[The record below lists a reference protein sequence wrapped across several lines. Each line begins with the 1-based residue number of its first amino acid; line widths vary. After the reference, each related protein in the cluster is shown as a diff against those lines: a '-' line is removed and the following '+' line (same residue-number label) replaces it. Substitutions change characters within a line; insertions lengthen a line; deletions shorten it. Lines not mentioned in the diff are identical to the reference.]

1 MTFLLRKA
9 ETAKGED
16 VSREIYKRY
25 QSLFRNFSFAQRI
38 LPSLTKLSEDI
49 EIIVDDS
56 KATGFEFENITAYNR
71 VIDKKQSATAYN
83 ILALSVSENLD
94 LLGQYEFTT
103 EKDGDVVLE
112 PQIPPISEKA
122 QRDLTED
129 EEDRD
134 FELNPEINLTE
145 LFQNYKE
152 IASKTYDEFQDRN
165 GNTLTFEK
173 AFLYLHY
180 NRHGFLPENA
190 KDSKIRGADIARA
203 RKLARRR
210 KEESK
215 RERAE
220 SGDIFAIDRKRGGG
234 DKDFALTVE
243 RLMQQ
248 KATTEG
254 AIEDIERT
262 IDVIDKNI
270 QQLEDKRKN
279 IKSLARESL
288 KRQLPEVGSLLEGK
302 NLERLREQQRK
313 EKELAQRIAEG
324 KIDLDKPKSDAE
336 KLLAKTNRRI
346 LDLIEEE
353 KQQQKEVKATLRD
366 AARFSNEI
374 ETAFKIVKE
383 SIDYKPYPQQEIK
396 TLEDSLKEEGE
407 KEKPDE
413 NKRKSLKDKIKAR
426 KKYNEEL
433 FSFRNAAKETGTLL
447 FLSSKRLKKL
457 NPKLRALSTEKQEYS
472 EALNELIN
480 VTILGS
486 FTSIGRQYKETG
498 EVKDKKTILPS
509 KRKEEEKTQDDKTEE
524 QKLRRILETDN
535 KFTALLSD
543 EEALDLIQETDK
555 FIRNSIKI
563 EDAVENLD
571 VLLDRVDNLLQK
583 EREIET

>member
-9 ETAKGED
+9 ETDKGGD
-16 VSREIYKRY
+16 VSREMYKRY

-83 ILALSVSENLD
+83 ILALSVSENVD

-103 EKDGDVVLE
+103 ERDGDVVLE

-129 EEDRD
+129 DEDRD
-134 FELNPEINLTE
+134 FESNPEINLTE
-145 LFQNYKE
+145 LFQNYQE

-165 GNTLTFEK
+165 GDTLTFEK

-190 KDSKIRGADIARA
+190 KDSKIRETDIARA
-203 RKLARRR
+203 RKLASRR
-210 KEESK
+210 KEESRK
-215 RERAE
+215 ERAE
-220 SGDIFAIDRKRGGG
+220 SGDIFAIERKRTGK
-234 DKDFALTVE
+234 DKDFTLTVE

-248 KATTEG
+248 KAITEG
-254 AIEDIERT
+254 AVEDIERT
-262 IDVIDKNI
+262 IDAIDKNI

-313 EKELAQRIAEG
+313 EKELAQTIAEG
-324 KIDLDKPKSDAE
+324 KINLDKPKSDAE
-336 KLLAKTNRRI
+336 KLLAKTNRKI

-353 KQQQKEVKATLRD
+353 RQQQKEVRATLRD

-374 ETAFKIVKE
+374 EAAFKIVKE
-383 SIDYKPYPQQEIK
+383 SIDYKPFSQEEMN
-396 TLEDSLKEEGE
+396 TLEDSLKEEKE
-407 KEKPDE
+407 KEKPNE
-413 NKRKSLKDKIKAR
+413 NKRKSLEDKIKAR

-433 FSFRNAAKETGTLL
+433 FSFRNAAKETGSLL
-447 FLSSKRLKKL
+447 FFSSKRLKRL

-486 FTSIGRQYKETG
+486 FTSIGRQYKEA
-498 EVKDKKTILPS
+498 KD
-509 KRKEEEKTQDDKTEE
+509 EKTEE
-524 QKLRRILETDN
+524 RKLKNILETDK

-543 EEALDLIQETDK
+543 EEALDLIQEADK

-571 VLLDRVDNLLQK
+571 VLLDRVDDLLQK
-583 EREIET
+583 EREIKT

>member
-145 LFQNYKE
+145 LFENYKE
-152 IASKTYDEFQDRN
+152 VASKTYDEFQDRN

-243 RLMQQ
+243 RLMEQ

-262 IDVIDKNI
+262 IDAIDKNI

-336 KLLAKTNRRI
+336 KILAKTNRRI

-383 SIDYKPYPQQEIK
+383 SIGYKPYSRQEIK
-396 TLEDSLKEEGE
+396 TLEDSLKEEEE

-447 FLSSKRLKKL
+447 FLSSKRLKRL

-480 VTILGS
+480 VNILGS
-486 FTSIGRQYKETG
+486 FTSIGRQYKEA
-498 EVKDKKTILPS
+498 K
-509 KRKEEEKTQDDKTEE
+509 DDKTEE
-524 QKLRRILETDN
+524 QKLKNILETDN
-535 KFTALLSD
+535 KFNALLSD
-543 EEALDLIQETDK
+543 EEALDLIQEIDK

-571 VLLDRVDNLLQK
+571 VLLDRVDDLLQK

>member
-145 LFQNYKE
+145 LFENYKE
-152 IASKTYDEFQDRN
+152 VASKTYDEFQDRN

-243 RLMQQ
+243 RLMEQ

-262 IDVIDKNI
+262 IDAIDKNI

-288 KRQLPEVGSLLEGK
+288 KRQLPEVSSLLEGK

-324 KIDLDKPKSDAE
+324 NIDLDKPKSDAE

-366 AARFSNEI
+366 ASRFSNEI

-383 SIDYKPYPQQEIK
+383 SIDYKPYSRQEIE

-447 FLSSKRLKKL
+447 FLSSKRLKRL

-486 FTSIGRQYKETG
+486 FTSIGRQYKETV

-543 EEALDLIQETDK
+543 EEALDLIQEIDK

-571 VLLDRVDNLLQK
+571 VLLDRVDDLLQK
-583 EREIET
+583 EREI

>member
-145 LFQNYKE
+145 LFENYKE
-152 IASKTYDEFQDRN
+152 VASKTYDEFQDRN

-509 KRKEEEKTQDDKTEE
+509 KRKEEQKTQDDKTEE

>member
-145 LFQNYKE
+145 LFENYKE
-152 IASKTYDEFQDRN
+152 VASKTYDEFQDRN

-243 RLMQQ
+243 RLMEQ

-262 IDVIDKNI
+262 IDAIDKNI

-288 KRQLPEVGSLLEGK
+288 KRQLPEVSSLLEGK

-324 KIDLDKPKSDAE
+324 NIDLDKPKSDAE

-366 AARFSNEI
+366 ASRFSNEI

-383 SIDYKPYPQQEIK
+383 RIDYKPYSRQEIE

-447 FLSSKRLKKL
+447 FLSSKRLKRL

-486 FTSIGRQYKETG
+486 FTSIGRQYKETV

-543 EEALDLIQETDK
+543 EEALDLIQEIDK

-571 VLLDRVDNLLQK
+571 VLLDRVDDLLQK
-583 EREIET
+583 EREI